1 MRFMIKNASLVKRLA
16 ASVYE
21 LLSLI
26 AVWLL
31 CTFVFV
37 LFFGGVETA
46 IERYAL
52 QLILWVVAGIYFVVC
67 WRKTGQ
73 TLAAQ
78 AWKIK
83 LVNMDNNPISLKQAL
98 LRYILA
104 TLSLLVL
111 GAGFL
116 WALVDKEQLFLHDR
130 ILNTRI
136 INIKLA

>member
-16 ASVYE
+16 ASLYE

-37 LFFGGVETA
+37 LFFGSVDTT
-46 IERYAL
+46 IERYCL
-52 QLILWVVAGIYFVVC
+52 QLFLWAVAGIYFVVC

-83 LVNMDNNPISLKQAL
+83 LVNMDNSPISLKQAL
-98 LRYILA
+98 LRYMLA
-104 TLSLLVL
+104 TLSLLTF
-111 GAGFL
+111 GIGFL
-116 WALVDKEQLFLHDR
+116 WALIDKDQSFLHDS

-136 INIKLA
+136 INIKID

>member
-136 INIKLA
+136 INLKLA